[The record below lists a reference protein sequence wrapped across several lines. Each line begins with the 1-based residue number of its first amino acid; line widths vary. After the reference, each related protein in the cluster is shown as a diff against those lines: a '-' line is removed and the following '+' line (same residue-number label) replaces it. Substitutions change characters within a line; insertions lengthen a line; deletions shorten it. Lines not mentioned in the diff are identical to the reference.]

1 MKALLDLE
9 MTKQCTTS
17 LKAAGW
23 DPSVQIPEALNRG
36 VPVLLLPHGVKID
49 AILTGWAV
57 YGIATAHDVSDV
69 TVLE

>member
-1 MKALLDLE
+1 
-9 MTKQCTTS
+9 